1 MSDGTEALFL
11 RLLDLA
17 RRQKAGI
24 EAGNLDEASTLA
36 ETRLQVF
43 REIQGI
49 YGPAGSAGADG
60 MPAAPAAVIRQILS
74 IDAEAAGIARE
85 QSQATSLKLSKI
97 NTFKTYCQGVVE
109 EARLR
114 STAPTR

>member
-17 RRQKAGI
+17 RRQKAAI
-24 EAGNLDEASTLA
+24 EAGNIDEGSTLA
-36 ETRLQVF
+36 ETRRQVF
-43 REIQGI
+43 EEIRKI
-49 YGPAGSAGADG
+49 YGTAGVAGADG
-60 MPAAPAAVIRQILS
+60 IPAATVAVIRKVLS
-74 IDAEAAGIARE
+74 IDAEAAGITRDKM
-85 QSQATSLKLSKI
+85 QSTSLKLSKI

-114 STAPTR
+114 SAAPTR

>member
-24 EAGNLDEASTLA
+24 EAGNIDEATTLA
-36 ETRLQVF
+36 ETRLEVF
-43 REIQGI
+43 RKIREI
-49 YGPAGSAGADG
+49 YGPTGSAGADG
-60 MPAAPAAVIRQILS
+60 MPAAPAAVIRQILA
-74 IDAEAAGIARE
+74 IDAEAAGIARD

-114 STAPTR
+114 STVPVR